1 MFKFIIRKN
10 KLMVRYNM
18 PHVETLLD
26 WVYFLQLYLLIIYT
40 LFNFNIRKDNND
52 HIDLHY

>member
-1 MFKFIIRKN
+1 M
-10 KLMVRYNM
+10 L
-18 PHVETLLD
+18 HVKTLLD
-26 WVYFLQLYLLIIYT
+26 GVYLLHLWLLIIYT